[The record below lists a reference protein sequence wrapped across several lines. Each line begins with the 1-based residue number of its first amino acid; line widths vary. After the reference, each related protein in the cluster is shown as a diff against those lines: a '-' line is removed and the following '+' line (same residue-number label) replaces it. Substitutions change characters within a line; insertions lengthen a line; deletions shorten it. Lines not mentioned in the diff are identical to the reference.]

1 MSAITGVWHL
11 DGRSVGEDLTH
22 LNRPLTHHRYETDVR
37 WVRGPVGLGCRG
49 FGASERQ
56 PDPPP
61 ATEAGAGV
69 VTVFDGRLDN
79 REELL
84 DTLGP
89 VHGLS
94 LDAPDAAFILAAYA
108 RFGRALPE
116 QLLGDFA
123 FALFDPER
131 QELLLA
137 RDAMGLR
144 PLYFWR
150 SSAIFLFASTIKS
163 LLAHPA
169 VPSRPNDA
177 VVARFVTGHVSEDDR
192 SSTFFDGVSTLPA
205 AHVAFVTPRQC
216 VTRQY
221 WDFDLGR
228 RVRLRGM
235 GEYAEAFGHHFN
247 RAVARRLRSPRPVA
261 VSLSGGLDSSAV
273 YGAAET
279 IRRGDVGRHSPVIG
293 LSYVHTDHSLADET
307 AYLRDIEQKF
317 GTGVERLPAGRASF
331 VYERELEE
339 VWRGEAPFVEL
350 QVSDLIALL
359 DRAHGLGARV
369 VLTGH
374 YGDELLLDE
383 SYLIDLFRRFR
394 WLRVWSDLRELPRWF
409 TDAEQGVFARNF
421 LTDLIKCHLP
431 SQVLVGLARWVRRRG
446 ESPPGVAS
454 WYTSGFLAAGEIG
467 SQRRAGKRPGL
478 TAYQTSMHRAL
489 RSTSLAL
496 DNDWDAKTTEARGL
510 ERRVPFL
517 DRDLAA
523 FLLSIPGEVQT
534 WNGVPKGLL
543 RHAMRPVL
551 PASIAG
557 RRWKADYSHLGN
569 ETVNQSVPWLLN
581 ILRSGSLAVECGYVD
596 RQRALDELARR
607 DPSHGE
613 LFQGREVSRL
623 VGLELWLRV
632 FFGGGKTRHNGT
644 QLERGT

>member
-37 WVRGPVGLGCRG
+37 WVSGPVGLGCRG

-56 PDPPP
+56 PDSPP

-84 DTLGP
+84 DALGP

-116 QLLGDFA
+116 KLLGDFA

-163 LLAHPA
+163 LLAHPS

-205 AHVAFVTPRQC
+205 AHVAVVTPGQC

-221 WDFDLGR
+221 WDFDRGR

-247 RAVARRLRSPRPVA
+247 RAVARRLRSARPVA

-279 IRRGDVGRHSPVIG
+279 IRRSGTGHHPPVIG

-307 AYLRDIEQKF
+307 AYLPDIEQKF
-317 GTGVERLPAGRASF
+317 GVGVERLPAASPSF
-331 VYERELEE
+331 VYERELEG
-339 VWRGEAPFVEL
+339 VWHGEAPFAVP
-350 QVSDLIALL
+350 QVSVLIALL
-359 DRAHGLGARV
+359 DRAHSLGSRA

-374 YGDELLLDE
+374 YGDELLVDE
-383 SYLIDLFRRFR
+383 SYLIDLFREGR
-394 WLRVWSDLRELPRWF
+394 WIRVWSDLRELPRWF
-409 TDAEQGVFARNF
+409 TDAEQGVFARDF
-421 LTDLIKCHLP
+421 LKDLIKCYVP
-431 SQVLVGLARWVRRRG
+431 SPVVDMLRRIRTRG
-446 ESPPGVAS
+446 DSAPGVPE
-454 WYTSGFLAAGEIG
+454 WYTPSFRMTAVSETVSRSGTGRGAN
-467 SQRRAGKRPGL
+467 
-478 TAYQTSMHRAL
+478 AYQASMYRGL
-489 RSTSLAL
+489 RSSSRAT
-496 DNDWDAKTTEARGL
+496 DNDWDAKVTEARGL
-510 ERRVPFL
+510 ERRAPFL

-523 FLLSIPGEVQT
+523 FLLSIPGDVQT
-534 WNGVPKGLL
+534 WNGVPKSLL
-543 RHAMRPVL
+543 RQAMRPVL
-551 PASIAG
+551 PDSIVA
-557 RRWKADYSHLGN
+557 RRWKADHSHLCN
-569 ETVNQSVPWLLN
+569 DVVDQSVPWLLDV
-581 ILRSGSLAVECGYVD
+581 LKSGSLAVEFGYVE
-596 RQRALDELARR
+596 RQRSLEALARR
-607 DPSHGE
+607 GPTHGE
-613 LFQGREVSRL
+613 SFQGVDAWSL
-623 VGLELWLRV
+623 VGLELWLRA
-632 FFGGGKTRHNGT
+632 FFDGGETRHNGQ
-644 QLERGT
+644 QLEREGD

>member
-22 LNRPLTHHRYETDVR
+22 LNTPLTRNRYETEVR
-37 WVRGPVGLGCRG
+37 WVRGSVGLGCRG
-49 FGASERQ
+49 FGASEAR
-56 PDPPP
+56 PDRTP
-61 ATEAGAGV
+61 ATEAGSGV

-84 DTLGP
+84 DVLGP
-89 VHGLS
+89 VPGLS
-94 LDAPDAAFILAAYA
+94 SDAPDVAFVLAAYT
-108 RFGRALPE
+108 RFGRVLPE
-116 QLLGDFA
+116 RLLGDFA

-163 LLAHPA
+163 LLAHPS

-177 VVARFVTGHVSEDDR
+177 AVAKFVTGHVEEDDR

-205 AHVAFVTPRQC
+205 AHVAVVTAGQC

-228 RVRLRGM
+228 RVHLHGT

-247 RAVARRLRSPRPVA
+247 RAVARRLRSAGPVA

-273 YGAAET
+273 YGAAEA
-279 IRRGDVGRHSPVIG
+279 IRRGGVGQHPPVIG
-293 LSYVHTDHSLADET
+293 VSYVHTDHSIADET

-317 GTGVERLPAGRASF
+317 GAVVERVPASRPSF
-331 VYERELEE
+331 LYERELEE
-339 VWRGEAPFVEL
+339 VWQGEAPFAVA
-350 QVSDLIALL
+350 QVSDLMALL
-359 DRAHGLGARV
+359 DRGHGLGARV

-383 SYLIDLFRRFR
+383 SYLIDLFRGFR

-409 TDAEQGVFARNF
+409 TDAEPGIFGRDFRSNLLKYHV
-421 LTDLIKCHLP
+421 P
-431 SQVLVGLARWVRRRG
+431 SPVVAVLRRIRRSG
-446 ESPPGVAS
+446 GAAAS
-454 WYTSGFLAAGEIG
+454 VPEWYTTGFRTAGFQKMWRRSDKGRG
-467 SQRRAGKRPGL
+467 SS
-478 TAYQTSMHRAL
+478 AYQASMYCGL
-489 RSTSLAL
+489 RSSSLAIV
-496 DNDWDAKTTEARGL
+496 NDWDAKVMEARGL
-510 ERRVPFL
+510 ERRTPFL

-523 FLLSIPGEVQT
+523 FVLSIPGEVQT
-534 WNGVPKGLL
+534 RGGVPKRLL
-543 RHAMRPVL
+543 RNAMQPVL
-551 PASIAG
+551 PDSILG
-557 RRWKADYSHLGN
+557 RRWKADYSHVGN
-569 ETVNQSVPWLLN
+569 DIVNQSVPWLLDV
-581 ILRSGSLAVECGYVD
+581 LKSGSMAVEFGYVD
-596 RQRALDELARR
+596 RQRALEGLAGRP
-607 DPSHGE
+607 PSHGE
-613 LFQGREVSRL
+613 LFQGGDVWRL

-632 FFGGGKTRHNGT
+632 FFGGGETRHNGQ